1 MYKFILDLK
10 SNKGGLSLP
19 LSFTEEEMKILI
31 LFALKSAGGILETE
45 TLCDVVASG
54 DVNYIDI
61 KTALAEI
68 IKLGLAQTYEDNEN
82 ILLVISPNAELVVR
96 ELKNKIPI
104 TVREKVAAAA
114 SVAISKIK
122 RDILVKAKISKPDE
136 KGCCVVTTELL
147 NDDESL
153 LLKMEIFAPTE
164 LQGEMMA
171 KKFRENPSEVY
182 EKVIAALQ

>member
-1 MYKFILDLK
+1 M
-10 SNKGGLSLP
+10 
-19 LSFTEEEMKILI
+19 
-31 LFALKSAGGILETE
+31 
-45 TLCDVVASG
+45 
-54 DVNYIDI
+54 
-61 KTALAEI
+61 
-68 IKLGLAQTYEDNEN
+68 GLAPTYEDNEN

-104 TVREKVAAAA
+104 TVRGKVAAAA

-182 EKVIAALQ
+182 EKR